1 MTPGMACA
9 HVNKEEVIKKS
20 LHKKIVRTTE
30 PLFLH
35 HNTMNHLNS
44 CWYPILTRPHY
55 WVYTKKCSFRFYH
68 IRKRVDHMRNAR
80 TSRIL
85 RIKNGFC

>member
-55 WVYTKKCSFRFYH
+55 
-68 IRKRVDHMRNAR
+68 
-80 TSRIL
+80 
-85 RIKNGFC
+85 